1 MTASAPAPDRAPA
14 PWRSRATILLR
25 GSGVIAVSI
34 VFMNVA
40 TYGFQMI
47 AARILGPQQYGG
59 VSALMALFLV
69 AAVVQLGLQAT
80 AARRIAAS
88 PANVGQIEDVVM
100 GVTWR
105 AAWLTGGLLLVLSPL
120 VWQVLCLDSILP
132 ALLLAVGAVP
142 LTVMGGQ
149 AGILQGERRW
159 VALSLVYLALGV
171 PRLAVGT
178 AAILIRPTEGAA
190 MAGVAA
196 AMFAPV
202 IVGWWV
208 LRRPRDAGTSDAEN
222 ERRPVSR
229 EAVASSVALLA
240 FFVLSN
246 VDIVIARFVLTKQ
259 DAGLY
264 AGGLILTKAVLFLP
278 QFVVVVAFP
287 SMSTLAERR
296 RALLRS
302 LGAGAALGGASVLGA
317 LVLSGLAMFFIGGS
331 QYDDVRSRLWVFA
344 VLGTLLAL
352 LQLLVYSVLARR
364 GTGSVWITWA
374 GVVVLVVLALTQH
387 TLGGLLLVVTAVD
400 ATLLAVLLGLSLWT
414 MKNDTGEAALDTTEP
429 VGASTRPQS

>member
-1 MTASAPAPDRAPA
+1 MPHTAPTSPRSRRARGDRA
-14 PWRSRATILLR
+14 RDLLG

-47 AARILGPQQYGG
+47 AARILGPEQYGG

-88 PANVGQIEDVVM
+88 PGNVAQIEGVIL

-105 AAWLTGGLLLVLSPL
+105 AAWLTGGLLLVLSPV
-120 VWQVLCLDSILP
+120 VWQVLRLDSILP

-159 VALSLVYLALGV
+159 RALSLVYLALGV

-190 MAGVAA
+190 MAGVAV

-202 IVGWWV
+202 VVGWWV
-208 LRRPRDAGTSDAEN
+208 LRRPRDVGTSDAEN

-246 VDIVIARFVLTKQ
+246 VDIVIARFVLPRQ

-287 SMSTLAERR
+287 SMSTVAQRR

-302 LGAGAALGGASVLGA
+302 LGAGAALGAASVLGA
-317 LVLSGLAMFFIGGS
+317 LLLPGLAMFFIGGS

-344 VLGTLLAL
+344 VLGTVLAL

-364 GTGSVWITWA
+364 GTGSVWITWS
-374 GVVVLVVLALTQH
+374 GVLVLAGLALTQDSV
-387 TLGGLLLVVTAVD
+387 GGLLLVVTAVD
-400 ATLLAVLLGLSLWT
+400 AVLLLVLLALSLWT
-414 MKNDTGEAALDTTEP
+414 MKNDSGAAALDAAEP
-429 VGASTRPQS
+429 VGASSRPES